1 MSTSLVVERYLP
13 GLTLEQSDAKA
24 TTASMTSERTSAM
37 TSIALRRHDAEASVA
52 SAWLMIGTILGC
64 LVTMM
69 SIVLVAAT
77 SMP

>member
-13 GLTLEQSDAKA
+13 GLTLEQSGAKA
-24 TTASMTSERTSAM
+24 PTASRTSERTCA
-37 TSIALRRHDAEASVA
+37 TTPIAPRRHDAEASVA

-69 SIVLVAAT
+69 SVVLVAAT

>member
-13 GLTLEQSDAKA
+13 GLRLEQSGAKA
-24 TTASMTSERTSAM
+24 TTASRTSERTCAP
-37 TSIALRRHDAEASVA
+37 TSIAPRRHDAADSLV

-64 LVTMM
+64 LATMM
-69 SIVLVAAT
+69 AVVLVAAT